1 VSRVS
6 VTIDNT
12 CLLDGVVPEII
23 QRRKD
28 MIFHLD
34 ECLAASWEIQ
44 EGYGMSQSSTCK
56 PEIRA
61 KCAVW
66 WVTSVMS

>member
-1 VSRVS
+1 
-6 VTIDNT
+6 
-12 CLLDGVVPEII
+12 
-23 QRRKD
+23 

-61 KCAVW
+61 KCAVL